1 MFKTPKILVAAP
13 QADVK
18 NYCFEEWLR
27 NIRHLS
33 YPQSQIEIFLAD
45 NSHTTENV
53 DYIKSLGVKCV
64 HIPKKGRG
72 IIEVMAECHQA
83 CLDYAK
89 ENDYDYLLHLETDIF
104 PKHNILEE
112 LMTYKKP
119 VVCGLYSIFDGAYR
133 EPMLRLIEK
142 FNAGYMRAYGISGS
156 IALYIDGKLLKVF
169 SGALGCTLINKEVF
183 DKIKFRSVENEHQF
197 PDTWF
202 ANNMYAQGIP
212 IYVSTKSQCKHFNK
226 SWGTYNINFN

>member
-1 MFKTPKILVAAP
+1 MFKTPKILIAAP

-27 NIRHLS
+27 NIRHFS
-33 YPQSQIEIFLAD
+33 YPQSHIDIFLAD
-45 NSHTTENV
+45 NSHTTDNL
-53 DYIKSLGVKCV
+53 DYIRSMGVKGV
-64 HIPKKGRG
+64 HIAKKGRG

-89 ENDYDYLLHLETDIF
+89 ENEYDYLLHLETDIF
-104 PKHNILEE
+104 PDHNILEE
-112 LMTYKKP
+112 LMTYDKP
-119 VVCGLYSIFDGAYR
+119 IVCGLYSIFDGAYR

-142 FNAGYMRAYGISGS
+142 NNAGYVRAYGIAGS
-156 IALYIDGKLLKVF
+156 TSLYIDGNLLKVY
-169 SGALGCTLINKEVF
+169 SGALGCTLIKSEVF
-183 DKIKFRSVENEHQF
+183 DKIKFRHDSTQHQF

-202 ANNMYAQGIP
+202 AQDLYQQNIP
-212 IYVSTKSQCKHFNK
+212 IYVSTKSQCKHINK

>member
-27 NIRHLS
+27 NIRQFS
-33 YPQSQIEIFLAD
+33 YPQSQIDIFLAD

-53 DYIKSLGVKCV
+53 EYIKSMGVKCV

-142 FNAGYMRAYGISGS
+142 FIAGYMRAYGISGS

-197 PDTWF
+197 PETWF
-202 ANNMYAQGIP
+202 ANDMYAQGIP

>member
-27 NIRHLS
+27 NIRQFS
-33 YPQSQIEIFLAD
+33 YPQSQIDIFLAD

-53 DYIKSLGVKCV
+53 DYIKSMGVKCV

-202 ANNMYAQGIP
+202 ANDMYAQGIP
-212 IYVSTKSQCKHFNK
+212 IYVSTKSQCKHYNK

>member
-27 NIRHLS
+27 NIRQFS
-33 YPQSQIEIFLAD
+33 YPQSEIDIFLAD

-53 DYIKSLGVKCV
+53 EYIKSMGVKCV

-202 ANNMYAQGIP
+202 ANDMYAQGIP
-212 IYVSTKSQCKHFNK
+212 IYVSTKSQCKHYNK

>member
-1 MFKTPKILVAAP
+1 MFKTPKILIAAP

-18 NYCFEEWLR
+18 NYCFEQWLR
-27 NIRHLS
+27 NIRHFS
-33 YPQSQIEIFLAD
+33 YPQSNIDIFLAD
-45 NSHTTENV
+45 NSHTTDNL
-53 DYIKSLGVKCV
+53 DYIRSMGVKGV
-64 HIPKKGRG
+64 HIPKNGRG

-83 CLDYAK
+83 CLDYAN

-104 PKHNILEE
+104 PEHNILEE

-142 FNAGYMRAYGISGS
+142 NNAGYVRAYGISGS
-156 IALYIDGKLLKVF
+156 TSLYIDGKLLKVY
-169 SGALGCTLINKEVF
+169 SGALGCTLINSSVF
-183 DKIKFRSVENEHQF
+183 DKIKFRHDPTQHQF

-202 ANNMYAQGIP
+202 SQDLYQQNIP
-212 IYVSTKSQCKHFNK
+212 IYVSTKSQCKHINK

>member
-27 NIRHLS
+27 NIRQFS
-33 YPQSQIEIFLAD
+33 YPQSQIDIFLAD
-45 NSHTTENV
+45 NSHTTENI
-53 DYIKSLGVKCV
+53 DYIKSMGVKCV

-72 IIEVMAECHQA
+72 IIEVMADCHQA

-119 VVCGLYSIFDGAYR
+119 IVCGLYSIFDGAYR

-169 SGALGCTLINKEVF
+169 SGALGCTLINKEIF

-202 ANNMYAQGIP
+202 ANDMYAQGIP
-212 IYVSTKSQCKHFNK
+212 IYVSTKSQCKHYNK

>member
-27 NIRHLS
+27 NIRQFS
-33 YPQSQIEIFLAD
+33 YPQSQIDIFLAD
-45 NSHTTENV
+45 NSHTTENI
-53 DYIKSLGVKCV
+53 DYIKSMGVKCV

-112 LMTYKKP
+112 LMTYKKA

-156 IALYIDGKLLKVF
+156 VALYIDGKLLKVF

-202 ANNMYAQGIP
+202 ANDMYAQGIP

>member
-33 YPQSQIEIFLAD
+33 YPQSQIDIFLAD

-202 ANNMYAQGIP
+202 ANDMYAQGIP